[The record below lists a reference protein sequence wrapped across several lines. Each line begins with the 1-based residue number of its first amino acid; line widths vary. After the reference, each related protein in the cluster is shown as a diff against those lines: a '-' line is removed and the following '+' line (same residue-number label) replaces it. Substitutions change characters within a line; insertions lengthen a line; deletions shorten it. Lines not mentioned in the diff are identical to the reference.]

1 MQWWCYKVFGGI
13 SLNFIFVSNIIP
25 QYFENESIF
34 AFRLRGY
41 EEIPD
46 LLGPLGGVSRT
57 L

>member
-1 MQWWCYKVFGGI
+1 VFGGI